1 MSKMTLLQASRLR
14 HPHLWGPGAVLLAA
28 GLLVVGC
35 SVGPDFKRPDAP
47 AVDRY
52 TKNPLP
58 PKTASADVPGG
69 EAQSFVQGQDIPSEW
84 WTRFRSP
91 ALDALV
97 ARALKANP
105 TLAAAHAAL
114 RQAVELVYAQ
124 EGYYYPTAGLGF
136 SPSYQKS
143 SASLS
148 PPLNTNNLRYGLF
161 TAQVNVSYAPDVFG
175 GNRRQVESLQ
185 AQADA
190 LRFQREAAYVTLST
204 NVVAAAVQDA
214 SLRAQ
219 IAALREIVAID
230 TKSLDLL
237 RRQLAAGAVTALDVA
252 AQEAALAQAQQT
264 LPPLEKQLEQ
274 NRHLMMALAGG
285 FANDSEEAKFELAK
299 LTLPSDLPVSLPS
312 KLVEQRPDVRAAE
325 AQLHAAS
332 ALIGVAVAKRLPQF
346 TIAGGYGGMATHID
360 KMFDPGNTFWSIVGS
375 VTQSVFDGGTLL
387 HQQRAAEAAFD
398 QAAAQYR
405 SIVIAGFQNV
415 ADCLVALQADA
426 ENLKAAVASE
436 RAAKVTLDITVR
448 QQQLGQVNYL
458 ALLSSQQVYQQA
470 VVSRAQ
476 AQAARLVDTAALFQ
490 ALGGGWWNR
499 SEDSPGN

>member
-1 MSKMTLLQASRLR
+1 
-14 HPHLWGPGAVLLAA
+14 
-28 GLLVVGC
+28 
-35 SVGPDFKRPDAP
+35 VGPDWKRPEAP
-47 AVDRY
+47 AVDRF
-52 TKNPLP
+52 TKEPLP
-58 PKTASADVPGG
+58 SKTVSADVPGG
-69 EAQSFVQGQDIPSEW
+69 EAQAFVQDQDIPHEW

-97 ARALKANP
+97 GRALKVSP
-105 TLAAAHAAL
+105 TLAAANAAI
-114 RQAVELVYAQ
+114 RQALELVAAQ
-124 EGYYYPTAGLGF
+124 EGYYYPTVGAGL
-136 SPSYQKS
+136 SPSYQKA
-143 SASLS
+143 SATLS
-148 PPLNTNNLRYGLF
+148 PPLNTSALRYGLF

-175 GNRRQVESLQ
+175 GNRRQVESLM
-185 AQADA
+185 AQAESA
-190 LRFQREAAYVTLST
+190 RFQKEAAYVTLT
-204 NVVAAAVQDA
+204 ANVVAAAVQDA

-219 IAALREIVAID
+219 IAAFREIVAID
-230 TKSLDLL
+230 SKSLELL
-237 RRQLAAGAVTALDVA
+237 RRQLAAGAVTGLDVA
-252 AQEAALAQAQQT
+252 AQEAALAQAQQA

-285 FANDSEEAKFELAK
+285 FPSDSGDLKFDLA
-299 LTLPSDLPVSLPS
+299 LLHLPADLPVSLPS

-332 ALIGVAVAKRLPQF
+332 AQIGVAVAKRFPQF
-346 TIAGGYGGMATHID
+346 TIGGGYGGMATHIG

-398 QAAAQYR
+398 QAAALYR
-405 SIVIAGFQNV
+405 STVIGGFQNV
-415 ADCLVALQADA
+415 ADTLVALQSDA

-436 RAAKVTLDITVR
+436 RAAKGTLDITVR

-458 ALLSSQQVYQQA
+458 ALLSSQQAYQQA
-470 VVSRAQ
+470 LVSRAQ

-499 SEDSPGN
+499 PGDASGN